1 MEKLSDE
8 RLNQFILIHESGFI
22 SNDVKNFSI
31 DEKLSIG
38 LELKQ
43 LRAKK
48 DAVIFLANCL
58 EAAFRILL
66 NSLKPTDYPY
76 PASMVSFLESL
87 KEDLKETC
95 DCTEFSP

>member
-43 LRAKK
+43 LRAEK
-48 DAVIFLANCL
+48 I
-58 EAAFRILL
+58 AAASNFPPRE
-66 NSLKPTDYPY
+66 NSN
-76 PASMVSFLESL
+76 
-87 KEDLKETC
+87 
-95 DCTEFSP
+95 